1 MRTSTHTVTR
11 MKTKYTAGEFRRG
24 ERRIARNAKTMVDN
38 FGMTMRVTRSRRIIE
53 VLNPMSGV
61 WEYPKPTD
69 GVRKSGSP
77 YIYATGNLTETRA

>member
-1 MRTSTHTVTR
+1 

-38 FGMTMRVTRSRRIIE
+38 FGMTVRVTRARRILE
-53 VLNPMSGV
+53 VLNPMTGQ
-61 WEYPKPTD
+61 WEYPKATD